1 MRRNKVQRI
10 TRTMH
15 LVTALE
21 DRLYM
26 DIGQTIGNDINKRLF
41 TIIINN
47 IIYNR
52 TTILCSLVN
61 VHYYIQGTITL
72 LVQLHN

>member
-1 MRRNKVQRI
+1 
-10 TRTMH
+10 MH

-52 TTILCSLVN
+52 ATILCSLVN

-72 LVQLHN
+72 LVHLYN

>member
-1 MRRNKVQRI
+1 
-10 TRTMH
+10 MH
-15 LVTALE
+15 LVTAVE
-21 DRLYM
+21 DRLYT
-26 DIGQTIGNDINKRLF
+26 DIAQTIGNDVNKRLF

-52 TTILCSLVN
+52 TTILCSLLN
-61 VHYYIQGTITL
+61 VQYYIQGTITL